1 MKPSE
6 YILNELNELSSFKP
20 TTVDDADLIDTIYK
34 FLMSKKFRKYA
45 TNPEYIPHIRSAIS
59 IAIEKNEPIK
69 LTLVFGGYKLWRLEE
84 SPSVDWA
91 ELFSL
96 MYYTKWL
103 IPICNV
109 YKPGVWFD
117 FFSDD
122 VILEIMDNIPRKD
135 THEYLE
141 SFKHLLAFIKGYIPE
156 NLKYTLNRVEDQYTN
171 YDEFKKELDKS
182 IDEMQK
188 NELPQ
193 LTPEQESL
201 VELNVRTN
209 PNQKNDPHWKQNVFL
224 IHESY
229 AKSSKRRP
237 YYRNPEK
244 IFVITKQMKDSI
256 AIGTTKTS
264 VVKFWVG
271 VGVLKKKE
279 DRYIEYILSPRQL
292 EAAKF
297 DIADI
302 RIDGLDSKNFNTIR
316 ILNIN

>member
-6 YILNELNELSSFKP
+6 YILNELNELNSFKP
-20 TTVDDADLIDTIYK
+20 TTVDTADLIDTIYK
-34 FLMSKKFRKYA
+34 LLMSKKFRKYA
-45 TNPEYIPHIRSAIS
+45 TNPEYIPHIKSAIS
-59 IAIEKNEPIK
+59 KAIENNEPIK
-69 LTLVFGGYKLWRLEE
+69 LTLVFGGYKLWRLAE
-84 SPSVDWA
+84 SPRADWA

-96 MYYTKWL
+96 MYYSKWL
-103 IPICNV
+103 TPICNI

-122 VILEIMDNIPRKD
+122 IIIEKMNNIPKGD
-135 THEYLE
+135 TQEYLQ
-141 SFKHLLAFIKGYIPE
+141 SFKKLLFFINDYIPE
-156 NLKYTLNRVEDQYTN
+156 NLKYTLNRVEDQYTS
-171 YDEFKKELDKS
+171 YDEFKNELDKS
-182 IDEMQK
+182 IDEMQ
-188 NELPQ
+188 NNGLPQ
-193 LTPEQESL
+193 LTPEQEAL
-201 VELNVRTN
+201 VELNVKTN
-209 PNQKNDPHWKQNVFL
+209 SNQINDPRWKQKVFL

-271 VGVLKKKE
+271 AGVLKKTE
-279 DRYIEYILSPRQL
+279 DSYREYILSPRQL

-297 DIADI
+297 DIEDI
-302 RIDGLDSKNFNTIR
+302 EIDGLDSKNFKTIR
-316 ILNIN
+316 IFKD